1 MAPVPGRPEPVPDA
15 RRAPAPAAFGQE
27 TDNAAKYEGAGTVER
42 RLLTRFRSRLLAEL
56 RPLAPRSVLD
66 AGCGEGHVT
75 AWVADALP
83 ASDITG
89 VEGRTD
95 ALAAF
100 RARNPGLHAVEG
112 DLRALPFQDAMF
124 QLVLCTEVLEHLSQP
139 REALRELGRVCSGH
153 LFLTVPY
160 EPFFRVGNLARGRYL
175 TRLGSTP
182 GHVSTWGRRGFL
194 RLIETEAE
202 PMRWMSIFPWQA
214 VLARPLSLRHDA

>member
-1 MAPVPGRPEPVPDA
+1 VPGRPETVPDA
-15 RRAPAPAAFGQE
+15 RRAPARRAFGQE
-27 TDNAAKYEGAGTVER
+27 TDNAAKYERAGTLEQ
-42 RLLTRFRSRLLAEL
+42 RLLARFRSRLLAEL

-83 ASDITG
+83 ACDITG

-100 RARNPGLHAVEG
+100 RARNPGLHTVEG
-112 DLRALPFQDAMF
+112 DLRALPFGDATF
-124 QLVLCTEVLEHLSQP
+124 ELVLCTEVLEHLSQP
-139 REALRELGRVCSGH
+139 REALRELARVCSGH

-160 EPFFRVGNLARGRYL
+160 EPFFRAGNLARGRYL

-194 RLIETEAE
+194 RLVETEAE

-214 VLARPLSLRHDA
+214 VLARPLSPRHDA